1 MTNSNKILLKALLDL
16 EAELFKSQKI
26 LENSNLFFSIQFD
39 FKHIYDLFEVI
50 ISSFNVP
57 ETNYDALYNLLNELY
72 YNNISS
78 NEAIENIEF
87 LIQ

>member
-1 MTNSNKILLKALLDL
+1 MTNSNKTLLKALLNI
-16 EAELFKSQKI
+16 EVEFFKSQRI
-26 LENSNLFFSIQFD
+26 IENSNLFFTIQFD

-50 ISSFNVP
+50 ISSFNIP

-72 YNNISS
+72 CNNISS